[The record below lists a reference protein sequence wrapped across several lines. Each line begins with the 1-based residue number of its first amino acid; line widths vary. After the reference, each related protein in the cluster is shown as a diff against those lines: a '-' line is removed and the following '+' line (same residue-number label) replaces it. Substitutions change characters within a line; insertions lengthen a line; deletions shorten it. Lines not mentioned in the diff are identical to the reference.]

1 MNELKKYKG
10 EKKGIVTAFKAISV
24 IILML
29 LQIAFLFFLFS
40 NTTRFSHLTKIIF
53 EVLKIITVLFILY
66 RHDSAAYKI
75 SWIILIMFIPAVG
88 IVIYLLWGNN
98 KLRRKKELVYRRVR
112 VDTEENL
119 IENFELENEIKN
131 QDIYKYNQ
139 IKYMT
144 NITGYPLC
152 RNEGVKYFETGE
164 KFFKDVKEELKNAKS
179 YILLEFY
186 ILSKGKLLDDIL
198 DILIEKAKQGVKVI
212 FLIDSLGAL
221 LRKPK
226 GFIENM
232 KKNGILVYEFNP
244 FSPVIN
250 GYINY
255 RDHRKIISIDG
266 KIAYT
271 GGVNIADEY
280 ANIIEKYGYWKDVG
294 VKVTGDVAWSFTL
307 MTLRTIESID
317 KKRIDYEWYKKI
329 AEEQTKDLS
338 KKDGYVLAYADGP
351 DNRKN
356 PIESVF
362 IQTINYAKKYLYI
375 TTPYFIIS
383 EPILT
388 ALLNSARSGVDV
400 RVILPHI
407 PDKKMVQ
414 MVTRSYY
421 EVLLEAGVKVY
432 EYKPGFVHSKTFV
445 ADDDTAIIGTANLDF
460 RSTHLNFECSLYTY
474 KTGEELKVKQDF
486 ESMLDKCIEVNLEEI
501 KNRPLL
507 VKATEAF
514 LSAFSPM
521 L

>member
-1 MNELKKYKG
+1 
-10 EKKGIVTAFKAISV
+10 
-24 IILML
+24 
-29 LQIAFLFFLFS
+29 
-40 NTTRFSHLTKIIF
+40 
-53 EVLKIITVLFILY
+53 
-66 RHDSAAYKI
+66 
-75 SWIILIMFIPAVG
+75 
-88 IVIYLLWGNN
+88 
-98 KLRRKKELVYRRVR
+98 
-112 VDTEENL
+112 
-119 IENFELENEIKN
+119 
-131 QDIYKYNQ
+131 
-139 IKYMT
+139 
-144 NITGYPLC
+144 
-152 RNEGVKYFETGE
+152 
-164 KFFKDVKEELKNAKS
+164 
-179 YILLEFY
+179 
-186 ILSKGKLLDDIL
+186 
-198 DILIEKAKQGVKVI
+198 
-212 FLIDSLGAL
+212 
-221 LRKPK
+221 
-226 GFIENM
+226 
-232 KKNGILVYEFNP
+232 
-244 FSPVIN
+244 
-250 GYINY
+250 
-255 RDHRKIISIDG
+255 
-266 KIAYT
+266 
-271 GGVNIADEY
+271 
-280 ANIIEKYGYWKDVG
+280 
-294 VKVTGDVAWSFTL
+294 

-329 AEEQTKDLS
+329 AEEQTEDLS

-414 MVTRSYY
+414 IVTRSYY